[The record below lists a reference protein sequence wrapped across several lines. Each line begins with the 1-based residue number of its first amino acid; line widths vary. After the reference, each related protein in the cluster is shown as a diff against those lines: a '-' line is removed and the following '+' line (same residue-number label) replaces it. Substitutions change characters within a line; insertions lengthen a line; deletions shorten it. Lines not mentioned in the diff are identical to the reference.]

1 VARDYKNRVNR
12 NNSTKKKK
20 TIPGYWWLVTG
31 LLIGGFIMFLSD
43 LETVPN
49 TQTPTIKKQVI
60 VKNETRDVKKKP
72 SKPTVK
78 KELTGGTK
86 PRFDFYQILPDM
98 EIVIPEHEIEE
109 RRRLEGTG
117 MSKPGTFIIQIGSFR
132 TPQQADTLKARLAML
147 GIETSVQKVNQSGK
161 IWHRVKSGPHTSFR
175 VVDKIQNR
183 LHHNNIDSIAIK
195 LK

>member
-1 VARDYKNRVNR
+1 VPRDYKNRVNG
-12 NNSTKKKK
+12 NNTRKKKK
-20 TIPGYWWLVTG
+20 PIPGYWWLLTG

-43 LETVPN
+43 LEDSAN
-49 TQTPTIKKQVI
+49 TPTTQAKTTPVQNDV
-60 VKNETRDVKKKP
+60 RDVKKPTKNVAKP
-72 SKPTVK
+72 IESST
-78 KELTGGTK
+78 

-117 MSKPGTFIIQIGSFR
+117 KSRPGTFIIQIGSFR
-132 TPQQADTLKARLAML
+132 KAQQADTLKARIALL
-147 GIETSVQKVNQSGK
+147 GIESVVQTVNQSGS
-161 IWHRVKSGPHTSFR
+161 IWHRVKSGPYTSFR
-175 VVDKIQNR
+175 QVDKIQNR

>member
-1 VARDYKNRVNR
+1 MPRDYKNRVNG
-12 NNSTKKKK
+12 NNTRKKKK
-20 TIPGYWWLVTG
+20 PIPGYWWLLTG

-43 LETVPN
+43 LEDSAN
-49 TQTPTIKKQVI
+49 TPTTQAKTTPVQNDV
-60 VKNETRDVKKKP
+60 RDVKKPTKNVAKP
-72 SKPTVK
+72 IESNT
-78 KELTGGTK
+78 

-117 MSKPGTFIIQIGSFR
+117 KSRPGTFIIQIGSFR
-132 TPQQADTLKARLAML
+132 KAHQADTLKARIALL
-147 GIETSVQKVNQSGK
+147 GIESVVQTVNQSGS
-161 IWHRVKSGPHTSFR
+161 IWHRVKSGPYTSFR
-175 VVDKIQNR
+175 QVDKIQNR

>member
-1 VARDYKNRVNR
+1 VPRDYKNRVNG
-12 NNSTKKKK
+12 NNTRKKKK
-20 TIPGYWWLVTG
+20 PIPGYWWLLTG

-43 LETVPN
+43 LEDTEN
-49 TQTPTIKKQVI
+49 TSIAHTKKPSMQHDV
-60 VKNETRDVKKKP
+60 RDVKKPTQNVAKP
-72 SKPTVK
+72 IESN
-78 KELTGGTK
+78 K

-117 MSKPGTFIIQIGSFR
+117 KSRPGTFIIQIGSFR
-132 TPQQADTLKARLAML
+132 KARQADTLKARIALL
-147 GIETSVQKVNQSGK
+147 GIESVVQTVNQSGS
-161 IWHRVKSGPHTSFR
+161 IWHRVKSGPYTSFR
-175 VVDKIQNR
+175 QVDKIQNR